1 MSASDQASAPRV
13 YPPRTAAW
21 PWRAWLLIAGILL
34 LLMAA
39 VNWSFRLNGRWLW
52 LTYGM
57 AGVGAAASLVGVMLL
72 LTQRRRSA
80 RGLEIHPG
88 RGRAYAL
95 PAIIAAFIL
104 AGIVALLPLPVRY
117 DWMGNVFPALLV
129 GVALWLGWGYIRN
142 AAPLAYEQAQQ
153 AHKQGQDDMALALLR
168 TLEQERPDFIGTY
181 YLQAAIYRQ
190 RQDYAD
196 AHEASQRLIA
206 LRPDLYYGHAEHGL
220 AFLAEGRPDEA
231 LAPLQRATQ
240 VAPDLPEGHF
250 NLGMAYIEAR
260 EYAQAITALSRAL
273 RLGLR
278 DSIAELIARYQLAV
292 AFKALGND
300 QQARRELH
308 WLRRHGRIL
317 DRWRS
322 ELSEGSLAL
331 AERRKEHAL
340 VSAIEHAIKGS
351 SPIKG

>member
-1 MSASDQASAPRV
+1 MPASDQVAAHRTF
-13 YPPRTAAW
+13 PPRTAAW
-21 PWRAWLLIAGILL
+21 PWRAWLLIVGILL

-57 AGVGAAASLVGVMLL
+57 AGAGTVASLAGAILL

-80 RGLEIHPG
+80 RGIEIQAG
-88 RGRAYAL
+88 LGRAYVL
-95 PAIIAAFIL
+95 PTIIALFIL
-104 AGIVALLPLPVRY
+104 AGVVALLPLPVRY
-117 DWMGNVFPALLV
+117 DWMGNVFPALLA
-129 GVALWLGWGYIRN
+129 GIALWLGWGYMRS

-181 YLQAAIYRQ
+181 YLQAVIYRQ

-196 AHEASQRLIA
+196 AHEASQRLIT
-206 LRPDLYYGHAEHGL
+206 LRPDLYYGHAEQGL
-220 AFLAEGRPDEA
+220 VFLAEGRPDEA

-250 NLGMAYIEAR
+250 NLGMAYIEAHK
-260 EYAQAITALSRAL
+260 YDQAIAALSRAL

-278 DSIAELIARYQLAV
+278 DAIAELIARYQLTV

-300 QQARRELH
+300 QQAGRELR
-308 WLRRHGRIL
+308 WLRRHGHTL
-317 DRWRS
+317 DRWRN
-322 ELSEGSLAL
+322 ELSEGSLSL

-340 VSAIEHAIKGS
+340 VSAIERAIKS
-351 SPIKG
+351 